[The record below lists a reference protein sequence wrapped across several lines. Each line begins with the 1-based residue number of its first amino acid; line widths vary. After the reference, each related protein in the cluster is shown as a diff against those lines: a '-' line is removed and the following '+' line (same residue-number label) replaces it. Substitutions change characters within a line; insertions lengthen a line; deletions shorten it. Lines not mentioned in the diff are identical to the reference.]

1 MKPFLSAAATVLLS
15 CIHVLAAPQKEDA
28 LESTLLSKKADSTK
42 VGYLAVYWKTADP
55 SVYFAL
61 SSNDDPLGFTELNGG
76 SHIVSPT
83 VGTGAVR
90 DLSIVAGD
98 GIWYIIATD
107 LNIDETNWTA
117 AKANG
122 SRGIV
127 VWQSTNL
134 VDWTDER
141 LVTADDATA
150 GCVWAPDAV
159 WLSEYNQFFVHWA
172 SPLYAEGD
180 TAHTGNS
187 TPLVI
192 RAGMTSDFTTIDNP
206 GTYID
211 YSPSDTLDLS
221 FLKVNETAFVRIH
234 AGGGISGIIAEVT
247 DGGIWG
253 TWNRPAGVI
262 AAQYEGPYPFWDN
275 AIDGKAWLL
284 SDLVGGAAGL
294 RAWESDDPTSGEFTS
309 VDSALTSMRH
319 GSVLAVT
326 QGQYDLLSST
336 FGL

>member
-1 MKPFLSAAATVLLS
+1 
-15 CIHVLAAPQKEDA
+15 
-28 LESTLLSKKADSTK
+28 
-42 VGYLAVYWKTADP
+42 
-55 SVYFAL
+55 
-61 SSNDDPLGFTELNGG
+61 
-76 SHIVSPT
+76 
-83 VGTGAVR
+83 
-90 DLSIVAGD
+90 
-98 GIWYIIATD
+98 
-107 LNIDETNWTA
+107 
-117 AKANG
+117 
-122 SRGIV
+122 
-127 VWQSTNL
+127 
-134 VDWTDER
+134 
-141 LVTADDATA
+141 
-150 GCVWAPDAV
+150 
-159 WLSEYNQFFVHWA
+159 
-172 SPLYAEGD
+172 
-180 TAHTGNS
+180 
-187 TPLVI
+187 
-192 RAGMTSDFTTIDNP
+192 MTSDFTTIDNP

-309 VDSALTSMRH
+309 VDSALTYMRH